1 MIPGADQV
9 VLRPPTS
16 ADVEAAARCHLAC
29 WQEAYAGLVEA
40 DRLAVI
46 TGDLDWAIDLWRRA
60 LTSDRTTTLAV
71 DRELIVGFARAGPA
85 TEPGLDVTLQLHAI
99 NVRQAYW
106 GTGVGQRLL
115 DAVIGDRAAF
125 LWVFRDNPRARA
137 FHRRNGFVADG
148 AEQIEDFFGGPVEI
162 RMVRY

>member
-1 MIPGADQV
+1 MIAGADRV

-29 WQEAYAGLVEA
+29 WQEAYAGLVDPE
-40 DRLAVI
+40 RLAVI

-60 LTSDRTTTLAV
+60 LTSDRTTTLAL
-71 DRELIVGFARAGPA
+71 DGELIVGFARAGPA

-106 GTGVGQRLL
+106 GKGVGQRLL

-137 FHRRNGFVADG
+137 FYRRNGFVADG
-148 AEQIEDFFGGPVEI
+148 AEQVEDFFGGPVEI
-162 RMVRY
+162 RMVRR